1 MNLIDKYLGEEEVN
15 EKLKWESMLGG
26 QKAMHKGYK
35 VELRGNDYGWD
46 YEIWKGNKRVKKSK
60 MRQFPNQYDAKMEVE
75 KILRKK

>member
-26 QKAMHKGYK
+26 QKAM
-35 VELRGNDYGWD
+35 
-46 YEIWKGNKRVKKSK
+46 
-60 MRQFPNQYDAKMEVE
+60 RQFPNQYDAKMEVE